1 MFSSLGALLDSLV
14 AAIVRQEGRPTDD
27 TNPGDLRDCPWFPGV
42 TPLRSSVIVARR
54 YPDSSE
60 GVQYKLLA
68 GGRFWNPLTRAEG
81 IAGLYHVAALH
92 VAELNNLQTFIN
104 IFAPPSENN
113 SVVYLRNVM
122 QWTGID
128 DASKPLYLLV
138 GA

>member
-14 AAIVRQEGRPTDD
+14 AAIVRQEGRPADD
-27 TNPGDLRDCPWFPGV
+27 TNPADLRGAPWFPISGLWHV
-42 TPLRSSVIVARR
+42 
-54 YPDSSE
+54 YPDGSRVAFRIRSAT
-60 GVQYKLLA
+60 GQ
-68 GGRFWNPLTRAEG
+68 FWNPRTRAEG

-92 VAELNNLQTFIN
+92 IAELNNLQTFID

-138 GA
+138 GLA